1 MRYSGMFGKTRRDAP
16 AGTDTISASLLI
28 RAGFVRQ
35 LGAGIHSY
43 LPLGWRSLRKIERII
58 REEMERIDCHELAMP
73 VVHPADLWQET
84 GRWYDIGDEL
94 VRFTDRGEREMVLA
108 MTHEEVATD
117 LVRREVRSYR
127 QLPIQFF
134 QIQTKFRDEPR
145 PRAGLLRGREF
156 LMKDAYSFHAN
167 REDLQRFYDDCH
179 RAYLRAFDRCGIDVL
194 VVESA
199 SGIMGGEGSHEYM
212 LVADAGE
219 DVLLTCPSCG
229 YAANREGARTTLS
242 MPDEPALPLEK
253 VETPNAKTIEAVAA
267 FLGVGRD
274 RTAKAVFYQ
283 AGEKLVF
290 VVIRG
295 DRSVNEIK
303 LANLIGAANLSPA
316 TDELIRASGAVP
328 GYASPVGLRD
338 TIVVA
343 DESAQAPNLV
353 AGANREGYH
362 LLNVNLGRDYEPDYV
377 ADVLMV
383 ESGDPCPSCGTA
395 LEETRGI
402 EVGNIFKL
410 GTKYSAP
417 LKATYLDV
425 RDEEQVM
432 IMGSYGFGVSRML
445 AALAECHHD
454 DRGLQWPA
462 SVAPFDTHLV
472 LIGADDTVRDIAEGV
487 YRQLTAEGVEVLYDD
502 RDESAGV
509 KFADADLIGIPIR
522 LTVSARSLKAG
533 GVELKRRDQSA
544 SEAEVVSIESVVAA
558 VRKSLSGLHAALQPG
573 LHS

>member
-16 AGTDTISASLLI
+16 AGTDTASAALLI

-43 LPLGWRSLRKIERII
+43 LPLGWRSIHKIERII

-94 VRFTDRGEREMVLA
+94 VRFTDRAERDMVLA

-127 QLPIQFF
+127 QMPVQFF

-156 LMKDAYSFHAN
+156 LMKDAYSFHTD

-179 RAYLRAFDRCGIDVL
+179 RAYLRAFARCGIDVL
-194 VVESA
+194 VVEAA

-219 DVLLTCPSCG
+219 DVLLTCAACG
-229 YAANREGARTTLS
+229 YAANREVARTNLS
-242 MPDEPALPLEK
+242 FPDEALLPVEE
-253 VETPNAKTIEAVAA
+253 VETPDATTIEAVATY
-267 FLGVGRD
+267 LGVGRD
-274 RTAKAVFYQ
+274 RTAKAVFYE
-283 AGEKLVF
+283 ADEKLIF
-290 VVIRG
+290 VVVRG
-295 DRSVNEIK
+295 DRSVNEVK
-303 LANLIGAANLSPA
+303 LANIIGAARLAPA
-316 TDELIRASGAVP
+316 SDELIRASGAVP

-338 TIVVA
+338 AVVVA
-343 DESAQAPNLV
+343 DESARAPNLV

-362 LLNVNLGRDYEPDYV
+362 LVNVNLGRDYTPDHV
-377 ADVLMV
+377 ADIMMV
-383 ESGDPCPSCGTA
+383 EAGDPCPVCA
-395 LEETRGI
+395 APLAETRGI

-410 GTKYSAP
+410 GTQYSAP
-417 LKATYLDV
+417 LKATYLDEN
-425 RDEEQVM
+425 DEEQVM
-432 IMGSYGFGVSRML
+432 VMGSYGFGVSRML
-445 AALAECHHD
+445 AAVAERHHD
-454 DRGLQWPA
+454 DRGLRWPA
-462 SVAPFDTHLV
+462 TIAPFEAHLV
-472 LIGADDTVRDIAEGV
+472 LIGNDETARSLADTA
-487 YRQLTAEGVEVLYDD
+487 YRVMTAEGVEVLYDD

-509 KFADADLIGIPIR
+509 KFADADLIGLPIR
-522 LTVSARSLKAG
+522 LTVSSRSIKAG
-533 GVELKRRDQSA
+533 GVEVKQRDQA
-544 SEAEVVSIESVVAA
+544 PNEAVVVPLESLVATI
-558 VRKSLSGLHAALQPG
+558 RKRLAAMHEALRP
-573 LHS
+573 S

>member
-1 MRYSGMFGKTRRDAP
+1 MRYSGLFGKTRRDAP
-16 AGTDTISASLLI
+16 AGTDTASAALLI

-43 LPLGWRSLRKIERII
+43 LPLGWRSIRKIERII

-127 QLPIQFF
+127 QLPVQFF

-156 LMKDAYSFHAN
+156 LMKDAYSFHTD
-167 REDLQRFYDDCH
+167 RDDLQRFYDDCH
-179 RAYLRAFDRCGIDVL
+179 RAYLRAFARCGIDVL

-219 DVLLTCPSCG
+219 DILLTCQSCG
-229 YAANREGARTTLS
+229 YAANREVARTTLPL
-242 MPDEPALPLEK
+242 PDETPALVEA
-253 VETPNAKTIEAVAA
+253 VETPDATTIEAVATY
-267 FLGVGRD
+267 LGVGRD
-274 RTAKAVFYQ
+274 RTAKAVFYE
-283 AGEKLVF
+283 ADGKLVF

-303 LANLIGAANLSPA
+303 LANLLGAARLTPA
-316 TDELIRASGAVP
+316 SDELIRASGAVP

-338 TIVVA
+338 AVVVA
-343 DESAQAPNLV
+343 DESARAPNLV

-362 LLNVNLGRDYEPDYV
+362 LVNVNLGRDYKPDHV

-383 ESGDPCPSCGTA
+383 EAGDPCPVCGSA
-395 LEETRGI
+395 LDETRGI

-417 LKATYLDV
+417 LKATYLDEN
-425 RDEEQVM
+425 DEDRIMV
-432 IMGSYGFGVSRML
+432 MGSYGFGVSRML
-445 AALAECHHD
+445 AALAEHHHD
-454 DRGLQWPA
+454 DRGLRWPA
-462 SVAPFDTHLV
+462 SVAPFEAHLV
-472 LIGADDTVRDIAEGV
+472 LIGNDEAARSVADAA
-487 YRQLTAEGVEVLYDD
+487 YRELSAEGVEVLYDD

-522 LTVSARSLKAG
+522 LTVSSRSLKAG
-533 GVELKRRDQSA
+533 GVEVKQRDQA
-544 SEAEVVSIESVVAA
+544 PADAEVVALESVVAA
-558 VRKSLSGLHAALQPG
+558 VRRRLGVLRAALQPE
-573 LHS
+573 

>member
-1 MRYSGMFGKTRRDAP
+1 MRYSGLFGKTRRDAP
-16 AGTDTISASLLI
+16 AGTDTTSAALLI

-43 LPLGWRSLRKIERII
+43 LPLGWRSIRKIERII

-127 QLPIQFF
+127 QLPVQFF

-156 LMKDAYSFHAN
+156 LMKDAYSFHTD
-167 REDLQRFYDDCH
+167 RDDLQRFYEDCH
-179 RAYLRAFDRCGIDVL
+179 RAYLRAFARCGIDVL

-219 DVLLTCPSCG
+219 DVLLTCQSCG
-229 YAANREGARTTLS
+229 YAANREVARTTLPL
-242 MPDEPALPLEK
+242 PDETPLPAEA
-253 VETPNAKTIEAVAA
+253 VETPNATTIEAVASH
-267 FLGVGRD
+267 LGVGRD
-274 RTAKAVFYQ
+274 RTAKAVFYE
-283 AGEKLVF
+283 ADGKLVF

-303 LANLIGAANLSPA
+303 LANLLGAARLVPA
-316 TDELIRASGAVP
+316 SDDLIRASGAVP

-338 TIVVA
+338 AVVVA
-343 DESAQAPNLV
+343 DESARAPNLV

-362 LLNVNLGRDYEPDYV
+362 LVNVNLGRDYEPDYV
-377 ADVLMV
+377 ADVMMV
-383 ESGDPCPSCGTA
+383 EAGDPCPVCGSA
-395 LEETRGI
+395 LDETRGI

-410 GTKYSAP
+410 GTTYSAP
-417 LKATYLDV
+417 LKATYLDEN
-425 RDEEQVM
+425 DEDRVM
-432 IMGSYGFGVSRML
+432 VMGSYGFGVSRML
-445 AALAECHHD
+445 AALAEHHHD
-454 DRGLQWPA
+454 DRGLRWPA
-462 SVAPFDTHLV
+462 SVAPFEAHLV
-472 LIGADDTVRDIAEGV
+472 LIGNDEEARSVADAA
-487 YRQLTAEGVEVLYDD
+487 YRELSAEGVEVLYDD

-522 LTVSARSLKAG
+522 LTVSSRSLKAG
-533 GVELKRRDQSA
+533 GVEVKQRDQASA
-544 SEAEVVSIESVVAA
+544 DAEVVPLESVVAA
-558 VRKSLSGLHAALQPG
+558 VRRRLGVLRAALQPD
-573 LHS
+573 